1 MSAFRIHRTLGSS
14 ISSHIKRSICKPNI
28 ILSRTNT
35 SRVSFHISSISTTS
49 SSSSSSPSLTSFTS
63 QISPSSSSSTS
74 SHMILSSAPTSSLS
88 RGTGLPT
95 GRGRLANAGGAYSML
110 MSFEDDDDGG

>member
-14 ISSHIKRSICKPNI
+14 ISSHIKRSVCKPNT
-28 ILSRTNT
+28 ILSLTNT
-35 SRVSFHISSISTTS
+35 SRAFQISSISTS
-49 SSSSSSPSLTSFTS
+49 SSSSSSPSSFTSFTS
-63 QISPSSSSSTS
+63 QISPSSSSSS
-74 SHMILSSAPTSSLS
+74 SHMILSSAPTTSLS